1 MRVFEVS
8 FSVMEEAETAEQA
21 VDQVLAHY
29 DIRDYLDV
37 TDVTAEMGAAYARFP
52 DEEEQ

>member
-1 MRVFEVS
+1 MRVFEVR
-8 FSVMEEAETAEQA
+8 FQVIEEAETAEQA

-37 TDVTAEMGAAYARFP
+37 TDVT
-52 DEEEQ
+52 EELGEAHGLV